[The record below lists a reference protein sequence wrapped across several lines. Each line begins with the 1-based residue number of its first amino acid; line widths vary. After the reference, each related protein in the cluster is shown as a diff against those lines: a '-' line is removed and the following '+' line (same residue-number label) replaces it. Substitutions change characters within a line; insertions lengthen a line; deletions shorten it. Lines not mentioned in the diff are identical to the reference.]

1 MLRRIACLTFGIVA
15 SAAPGFSLSQT
26 PTQTTPPAKP
36 AAQVTPATGAGQT
49 ATMSVT
55 ANLVNLPVTVRDK
68 KGNLVTNLTKA
79 DFTLSVDGH
88 AQVIKYFDRD
98 QNLPLTVGLLV
109 DVSQSQRTVLDEEE
123 TASSTFLDQMLTTP
137 TDRAFLVQFA
147 REVELLQDLTNSR
160 PKLQAGIKE
169 LGTPN
174 PNEHSHNDDDD
185 NNNSNSNGN
194 GNNNG
199 SGNGNGN
206 NGGYQRRGG
215 TALYDAVYLSSNE
228 LLKKQQGRKAIII
241 LSDGVDRNSKETLN
255 AAIEA
260 AQRSDTII
268 YAIYFKGEEHRSN
281 GGGYPGGRSGG
292 YPGGGYPG
300 GGYPG
305 GGYPGGGYPG
315 GGGGYPGGRNGGNRG
330 GQQPVND
337 IDGKRI
343 LQQMVDETG
352 GRLFE
357 AKKGRIADDFA
368 QIAEE
373 LRSQYRLGYTP
384 DSAITGDG
392 YHQVDLRITTQ
403 KNDKVQTRDGYY
415 SGK

>member
-1 MLRRIACLTFGIVA
+1 MFPRIARNVFGLA
-15 SAAPGFSLSQT
+15 ALAAPLAGFA
-26 PTQTTPPAKP
+26 QTTPPAPPPDKP
-36 AAQVTPATGAGQT
+36 AAQVTPAAGAGQT
-49 ATMSVT
+49 PTMSVT

-68 KGNLVTNLTKA
+68 KGALVTNLTKA

-88 AQVIKYFDRD
+88 AQTIRYFDRD

-123 TASSTFLDQMLTTP
+123 SASSTFLDQMLTTP

-174 PNEHSHNDDDD
+174 PNERQHNDDED
-185 NNNSNSNGN
+185 NNSSNGSGN
-194 GNNNG
+194 GN
-199 SGNGNGN
+199 GNGNGN
-206 NGGYQRRGG
+206 NGGYQRHGG
-215 TALYDAVYLSSNE
+215 TTLYDAVYLSSNE
-228 LLKKQQGRKAIII
+228 LLKKQQGRKAIVI

-260 AQRSDTII
+260 AQRADTIV
-268 YAIYFKGEEHRSN
+268 YAIYFKGEEHHDN
-281 GGGYPGGRSGG
+281 GGGFPGGRS
-292 YPGGGYPG
+292 
-300 GGYPG
+300 
-305 GGYPGGGYPG
+305 GGGYPG
-315 GGGGYPGGRNGGNRG
+315 GGGGYPGGGGGYPGGGYPGGGRNGGSRG

-343 LQQMVDETG
+343 LQQIVDETG

-357 AKKGRIADDFA
+357 AKKGRIADDFS

-384 DSAITGDG
+384 DSTITGEG
-392 YHQVDLRITTQ
+392 YHQVDLKIATQ
-403 KNDKVQTRDGYY
+403 KNLKVQTRDGYY
-415 SGK
+415 TGK